1 MNSWT
6 GRRWITISLIST
18 PARRSAPSRN
28 RFSWLQNEVQFPW
41 QKRRRILIDREDCQG
56 IQKLMESGFTLQE
69 SMELLS
75 SRKSSE
81 AFAAIRKRLE
91 DGEEAASFFQDY
103 CPKDYRG
110 YFSGFLQTLSFR
122 ECLSLS
128 IAIAEGD
135 RKEKEAIQRKLF
147 YPCAMLVA
155 VIAGIFLFTEFCFPP
170 LLSMVKSFHG
180 DTEQYVLIQK
190 VLKNACMIL
199 AIILAVL
206 AAMVLSFL
214 PEARQKQGYQL
225 LQKLLPDSLL
235 VQYVSMDFIRF
246 FHQCL
251 SRNIPTRRSLHLL
264 ETISH
269 KPVIRF
275 LAEEIEKGLLEGN
288 PLEQAVDLPCLD
300 PALARFMKLAVYSG
314 NAEEMLKGYLE
325 MSEEKGR
332 LRIARITRTIQ
343 AASYACI
350 GIVLILIYQILMMPL
365 QILTQI

>member
-1 MNSWT
+1 M
-6 GRRWITISLIST
+6 
-18 PARRSAPSRN
+18 
-28 RFSWLQNEVQFPW
+28 QFPW

-214 PEARQKQGYQL
+214 PEARQKQGFQL